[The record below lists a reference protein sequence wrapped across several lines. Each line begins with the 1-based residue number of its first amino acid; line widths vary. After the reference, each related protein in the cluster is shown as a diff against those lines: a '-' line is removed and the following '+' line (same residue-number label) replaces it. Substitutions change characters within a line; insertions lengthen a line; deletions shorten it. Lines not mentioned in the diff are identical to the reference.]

1 MNLHSD
7 FLLSFLALNYFM
19 YMGLSV
25 CRLILKERSFPN
37 AHQLT
42 FVCAFPY
49 LILLQL
55 PSPGPPFPKFRNR
68 SQMAVQTDLGLGSA
82 LGLRLYV
89 FHPFP
94 HACKFQE
101 L

>member
-1 MNLHSD
+1 
-7 FLLSFLALNYFM
+7 M

-25 CRLILKERSFPN
+25 YRFILNGRSSPN
-37 AHQLT
+37 AQLT
-42 FVCAFPY
+42 FVCALPY

-55 PSPGPPFPKFRNR
+55 PSPGCLFPKFRNR
-68 SQMAVQTDLGLGSA
+68 SQMAVQTELGFGSA
-82 LGLRLYV
+82 LDLRLCV
-89 FHPFP
+89 SHSFP